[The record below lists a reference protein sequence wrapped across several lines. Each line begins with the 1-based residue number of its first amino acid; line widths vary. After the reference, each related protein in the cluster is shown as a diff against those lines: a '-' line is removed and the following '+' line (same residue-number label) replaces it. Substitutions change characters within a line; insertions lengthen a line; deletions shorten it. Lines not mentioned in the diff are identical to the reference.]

1 MVKFL
6 SMFKENN
13 STGYSYKT
21 VVTLRQQLFWEF
33 ASALRNV
40 FKLFFRKL
48 RCQHLAC
55 NKS

>member
-13 STGYSYKT
+13 SIGFSYT
-21 VVTLRQQLFWEF
+21 TAVTLRQQLFWEF

-40 FKLFFRKL
+40 FKSFFRKL
-48 RCQHLAC
+48 RC
-55 NKS
+55 